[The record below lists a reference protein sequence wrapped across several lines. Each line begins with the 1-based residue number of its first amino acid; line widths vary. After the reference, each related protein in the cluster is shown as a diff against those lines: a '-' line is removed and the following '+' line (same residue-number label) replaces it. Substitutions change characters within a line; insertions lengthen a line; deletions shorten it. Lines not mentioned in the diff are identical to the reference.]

1 VSGSRKFLERSCSR
15 EFRVRRPGSQHT
27 ALIGSRP
34 SGLWRRRCSHQIDQ
48 GHYDAARASSVPLTA
63 IAPAFKAA
71 GNQPGNER
79 DNTIKQNVILNV
91 KKLKAATPIIDKFV
105 TEKKVRVVDALYHLG
120 TGQVELFS

>member
-1 VSGSRKFLERSCSR
+1 
-15 EFRVRRPGSQHT
+15 
-27 ALIGSRP
+27 
-34 SGLWRRRCSHQIDQ
+34 LWRRRCSHQIDQ

-105 TEKKVRVVDALYHLG
+105 TEKKVRVGMRYIILAPGRLSFLARKRQRRIR
-120 TGQVELFS
+120 TGHSPPASDI